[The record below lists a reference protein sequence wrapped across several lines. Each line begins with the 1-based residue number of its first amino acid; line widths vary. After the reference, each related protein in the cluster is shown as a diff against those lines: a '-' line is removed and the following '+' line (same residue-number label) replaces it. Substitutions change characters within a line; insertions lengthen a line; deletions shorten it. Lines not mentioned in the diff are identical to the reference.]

1 MCYIFSREGDTVK
14 YKINISVN
22 IRDYSVSLSWKED
35 FSRDYVKDYFNP
47 SNNIRNTLLYPP
59 EADLLLDEGDSPLT
73 DDERAEIEEELERR
87 TEDFEFDVIFPDSL
101 KIWTED
107 LTAEYTRLTQ
117 NMAAGKLAEYESRYH
132 EIQSMT
138 DKEESV
144 RRLYSLVEEMKS

>member
-22 IRDYSVSLSWKED
+22 IRDYSVSLSWEED
-35 FSRDYVKDYFNP
+35 FPREYVKDYFNP

-59 EADLLLDEGDSPLT
+59 EADSLLDEGDSPLT
-73 DDERAEIEEELERR
+73 DDERAELEEELERR
-87 TEDFEFDVIFPDSL
+87 TEDFEYDVIFPDSL
-101 KIWTED
+101 RIWTDD

-117 NMAAGKLAEYESRYH
+117 DMAAGKLAGYESRYH

-138 DKEESV
+138 DKEEAV